1 MNIDFIDC
9 PEIKDKLTDEERGV
23 YDGVFAALKSS
34 NTVITKALSTAF
46 SIILLYACFTL
57 LPLWVAASL
66 IGIKLAIPTVKAA
79 CVISA
84 IKKLRKKY
92 KNFDKILV
100 SIRYKISKL
109 S

>member
-9 PEIKDKLTDEERGV
+9 PEIKDKLTDEERSV
-23 YDGVFAALKSS
+23 YDGVFTALKSS
-34 NTVITKALSTAF
+34 NTVITKALNTAF
-46 SIILLYACFTL
+46 AIILLYACFTL
-57 LPLWVAASL
+57 LPLWAAASL
-66 IGIKLAIPTVKAA
+66 IGIKLAIHTVNAI

-100 SIRYKISKL
+100 SIRYKISQL
-109 S
+109 N